1 MPRKSTIAKP
11 GTLVKLTVTGI
22 ALRRSRATDAVG
34 INFAAGAVNRCQIV
48 GIALRRLTPG
58 GIPDWRGT
66 LRAVNVGQRKAARR
80 RWSCETDGGWMDRAG
95 QRNPVLR
102 ASVMPVVRT
111 IPGDWIVKI
120 LSNIASLYSRLSL
133 NSGTNNF
140 CHLCSTKNCSSL
152 ARFLH

>member
-58 GIPDWRGT
+58 GIPDGRGT

-102 ASVMPVVRT
+102 ASVMQLFGPSRGIGLSKYCQISRHYIVVF
-111 IPGDWIVKI
+111 P
-120 LSNIASLYSRLSL
+120 
-133 NSGTNNF
+133 
-140 CHLCSTKNCSSL
+140 
-152 ARFLH
+152 